1 MSTTAISFE
10 FFPPRT
16 PEAEERL
23 WSVVERLKPLGATFF
38 SVTCG
43 AGGST
48 REPTLATL
56 RHLAETSGLPAAGHL
71 TCVSAA
77 QDEVDETIRDYWD
90 VGVRHVVA
98 LRGDMP
104 ELGAPYVPHPGGYA
118 SSPDL
123 IEAILAIAPFEISVA
138 AYPERHPESA
148 SIDADIEMLKRKVDA
163 GATRAITQFCF
174 ESDEFPR
181 LRERMDRAG
190 LDAIPLVPGIMPTT
204 NFTAITRMAD
214 RCGATI
220 PAWLADRFHGLEDEP
235 EARKLIAGVV
245 AAQQIEDLRAHG
257 FDTFHLYT
265 LNQGDVAIAICRLL
279 GLGAPGIPEQQVA

>member
-1 MSTTAISFE
+1 MSTAISFE

-56 RHLAETSGLPAAGHL
+56 RHLAEESGLPAAGHL
-71 TCVSAA
+71 TCVSAPR
-77 QDEVDETIRDYWD
+77 DEVDDTIRDYWD
-90 VGVRHVVA
+90 AGVRHVVA

-104 ELGAPYVPHPGGYA
+104 ELGAPYVPHHDGYA

-123 IEAILAIAPFEISVA
+123 IEAILAIKPFEISVA

-148 SIDADIEMLKRKVDA
+148 SIEADIEMLKRKVDA

-174 ESDEFPR
+174 DSSEFPR
-181 LRERMDRAG
+181 LRERMDKAG
-190 LDAIPLVPGIMPTT
+190 LDHIPLVPGIMPTT
-204 NFTAITRMAD
+204 NFAAIRRMAD

-220 PAWLADRFHGLEDEP
+220 PGWLAERFDGLDDEP
-235 EARKLIAGVV
+235 ETRKLIAGVV
-245 AAQQIEDLRAHG
+245 AAQQIDDLRTEG

-265 LNQGDVAIAICRLL
+265 LNQGDVAVAICRLL
-279 GLGAPGIPEQQVA
+279 GLGAPEKQVA

>member
-1 MSTTAISFE
+1 MSTDISFE

-16 PEAEERL
+16 PEASDRL
-23 WSVVERLKPLGATFF
+23 WSVVERLKPLGPTFV

-48 REPTLATL
+48 REPTLETL
-56 RHLAETSGLPAAGHL
+56 RHIVEDSGLPAAGHL
-71 TCVSAA
+71 TCVSAPR
-77 QDEVDETIRDYWD
+77 DEVDDTIRDYWN

-104 ELGAPYVPHPGGYA
+104 ELGAPYIPHADGYA

-123 IEAILAIAPFEISVA
+123 IRAIREIAPFEISVS
-138 AYPERHPESA
+138 AYPQRHPESA
-148 SIDADIEMLKRKVDA
+148 SIEADIEMLKAKVDA

-181 LRERMDRAG
+181 LRERMDKAG
-190 LDAIPLVPGIMPTT
+190 LDIPLVPGIMPTT
-204 NFTAITRMAD
+204 NFTAIRRMAG
-214 RCGATI
+214 RCGASI
-220 PAWLADRFHGLEDEP
+220 PGWLADRFAGLEDEP
-235 EARKLIAGVV
+235 EARKLIAGVI
-245 AAQQIEDLRAHG
+245 AAQQIEDLRNAG

-279 GLGAPGIPEQQVA
+279 GLGVPEVSERQVA

>member
-1 MSTTAISFE
+1 MTADTSISFE
-10 FFPPRT
+10 FFPPRS

-23 WSVVERLKPLGATFF
+23 WSVVQRLRPLGATFF

-56 RHLAETSGLPAAGHL
+56 RHLAEESGLPAAGHL
-71 TCVSAA
+71 TCVSATRA
-77 QDEVDETIRDYWD
+77 EVDETIQDYWD

-104 ELGAPYVPHPGGYA
+104 ELGAPYVPHAGGYA
-118 SSPDL
+118 SSPAL
-123 IEAILAIAPFEISVA
+123 IRAILDIAPFEISVA
-138 AYPERHPESA
+138 AYPQKHPESA
-148 SIDADIEMLKRKVDA
+148 SAEADIEMLKRKVDA

-174 ESDEFPR
+174 ESDAFPR

-190 LDAIPLVPGIMPTT
+190 IDIPLVPGIMPTT
-204 NFTAITRMAD
+204 NFDAVVRMAG
-214 RCGATI
+214 RCGASV
-220 PAWLADRFHGLEDEP
+220 PDWLRERFRGLDNEP
-235 EARKLIAGVV
+235 EARRLTAGIV
-245 AAQQIEDLRAHG
+245 AAQQIEDLRAEG

-265 LNQGDVAIAICRLL
+265 LNQGDVAVAICRLL
-279 GLGAPGIPEQQVA
+279 GLGTPGTPELQVA